1 MTRTKDTIPNPSQ
14 PNKRQTR
21 FGIKIRRFMDAT
33 KSSTVCEKRWLN
45 LSPSIYVEAKYITL
59 AEIKSTVEE
68 NKHPQGSK
76 IIGRVIEVDCHVI
89 IFQEMS
95 IILFSENKYRA
106 VIRGRGNRDHN
117 NFLEI
122 IEK

>member
-1 MTRTKDTIPNPSQ
+1 
-14 PNKRQTR
+14 
-21 FGIKIRRFMDAT
+21 MDAT